1 MKKKAILLIAV
12 ILLSTAGLIQAQE
25 RNISGTFDVTYLS
38 RYIWRGFD
46 MYEDDHSAI
55 QPSIDLDLYG
65 TGLGIK
71 ILWSRAN
78 KSGFEDN
85 EWFNYTLY
93 YNNSLFQAQN
103 YATDYTVGWGYYN
116 YPNRSKKAS
125 DLQEFFAAFSWPEIC
140 PAGVVPSYTV
150 VLMWPSKSNSTFASD
165 YGGWLHVLG
174 LDYDIT
180 VPELISEIPVHT
192 IHLSADFVYN
202 DGVLGADTEW
212 SHMVFGLSTDLEI
225 RNNLTF
231 TPAVYYQSSWDDSV
245 NNDDEIW
252 VGVSMKYKF

>member
-71 ILWSRAN
+71 ILWSIAN
-78 KSGFEDN
+78 TSGFEDD
-85 EWFNYTLY
+85 EWLNYTLY
-93 YNNSLFQAQN
+93 YNNSLFQAQT
-103 YATDYTVGWGYYN
+103 YTTDYTVGWGYYN
-116 YPNRSKKAS
+116 YPDSSPKAS

-150 VLMWPSKSNSTFASD
+150 VLMWPSRSNSTFASD
-165 YGGWLHVLG
+165 YGGWLHVFG

-180 VPELISEIPVHT
+180 VPELVSEIPVRT
-192 IHLSADFVYN
+192 IHLSTDLVYN
-202 DGVLGADTEW
+202 DGVLGADSGF

-231 TPAVYYQSSWDDSV
+231 TPAAYYQSSWESSV
-245 NNDDEIW
+245 NGENEFW
-252 VGVSMKYKF
+252 VGLSMKYKF